1 MNNKEFV
8 ALFGREPPNLTWPG
22 AKSYHAARLVLVS
35 GLSANA
41 AAIKL
46 GLHTSSVTRYIARR
60 VSPAPA
66 APVCKCCGQKLPRGR
81 A

>member
-8 ALFGREPPNLTWPG
+8 ALFGRALPPHWPG
-22 AKSYHAARLVLVS
+22 ARSYEAARAVLVD